1 MYINLISRIFGRVA
15 PPLFQ
20 LFPALVDRVESLD
33 LKEMVA
39 VYTSAKQLGDRY
51 FLLISEK
58 DC

>member
-1 MYINLISRIFGRVA
+1 MLFFGRVA

-51 FLLISEK
+51 FSLIS
-58 DC
+58 